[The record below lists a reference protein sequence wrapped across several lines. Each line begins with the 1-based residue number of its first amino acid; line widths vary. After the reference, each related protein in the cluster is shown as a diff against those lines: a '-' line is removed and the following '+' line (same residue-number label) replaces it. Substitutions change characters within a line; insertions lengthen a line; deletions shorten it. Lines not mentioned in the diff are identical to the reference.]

1 MNLSAIDWAIVFA
14 YFALSMGI
22 GIVFTKKGGESVE
35 EYFLSGRNVSWWLA
49 GASMV
54 ATTFA
59 ADTPLVVTGFVF
71 SNGVA
76 GNWIWWNMLM
86 SGMLTVF
93 FFARLWRRAGVM
105 TDVEFAELRYS
116 GKPAAALRGFRA
128 LYLALPINL
137 IILGWV
143 TKAMIKILT
152 ISLGLHPVNVLGVSV
167 SGEVIAVGICFVI
180 TVAYSTGAGMWAVLW
195 TDLVQFVIKMSA
207 VIVLA
212 VYAVRAVGGMDKLK
226 AGVATHFG
234 STTAGLSV
242 LPVRWTDA
250 GVAGYAW
257 MPLLTLSVFLS
268 VQWWAAW
275 YPGAEPGGGGY
286 VAQRI
291 FSSKTERDGVLA
303 TLFFQVSHY
312 ALRPWPW
319 IVTALAA
326 VMLYPNGVGP
336 THDHEAAYVQAFV
349 DLLPTP
355 WRGFMMAGFAAAY
368 MSTVGTQLN
377 WGASYLVNDF
387 YRRFLNKTA
396 PDQHYVTVS
405 RWATVILFLLSV
417 IVTSKID
424 TVGSMW
430 ELLLALGSGTG
441 LVLILRW
448 YWWRINAWSEIS
460 AMIASFVVSVAAMA
474 LVRPR
479 FPAGSPLVQSWVML
493 ITVGVS
499 TVVWLS
505 VTYLTA
511 PEPESKLEAFY
522 EKVRPGGP
530 GWRRIST
537 RLGYPGETIPGGAL
551 AWTNWVAGI
560 IAVYASLFGI
570 GKIVF
575 GELGAGIVLLV
586 IAVVAFAWIAKAF
599 REEDAGVRAQR
610 DIVAATGD

>member
-1 MNLSAIDWAIVFA
+1 MNLSAIDWAIVFG

-22 GIVFTKKGGESVE
+22 GVLFTKKGGESVE

-59 ADTPLVVTGFVF
+59 ADTPLVVTGLVF
-71 SNGVA
+71 ANGVA
-76 GNWIWWNMLM
+76 GNWLWWNMLM

-128 LYLALPINL
+128 VYLALPINL

-152 ISLGLHPVNVLGVSV
+152 ISLGLHPINLLGVNV
-167 SGEVIAVGICFVI
+167 SGEVLAVGICFVI

-207 VIVLA
+207 VIILA

-226 AGVATHFG
+226 TGLAAHYG
-234 STTAGLSV
+234 SADAAMSV
-242 LPVRWTDA
+242 LPVKFT
-250 GVAGYAW
+250 GGGISGYAW
-257 MPLLTLSVFLS
+257 MPLLTLAVFLS

-303 TLFFQVSHY
+303 TLFFQVAHY
-312 ALRPWPW
+312 AIRPWPW
-319 IVTALAA
+319 ILTGLAT
-326 VMLYPNGVGP
+326 VLLYPAGIGP
-336 THDHEAAYVQAFV
+336 AHDHEATYVQAYV

-387 YRRFLNKTA
+387 YRRFINKHA
-396 PDQHYVTVS
+396 ADKHYVTVS
-405 RWATVILFLLSV
+405 RWSTVLLFLLSI
-417 IVTSKID
+417 IVTSQLE
-424 TVGSMW
+424 TVASAW

-460 AMIASFVVSVAAMA
+460 AMIASFVVSLFA
-474 LVRPR
+474 LRMVKARLPV
-479 FPAGSPLVQSWVML
+479 GSPLVQSYVML
-493 ITVGVS
+493 ITVALS
-499 TVVWLS
+499 TIVWLS
-505 VTYLTA
+505 VTFLTK
-511 PEPESKLEAFY
+511 PEPEEKLQAFY
-522 EKVRPGGP
+522 QKVRPGGP
-530 GWRRIST
+530 GWRRVAAS
-537 RLGYPGETIPGGAL
+537 LGYAGETIPGGAL
-551 AWTNWVAGI
+551 AWTNWLAGI
-560 IAVYASLFGI
+560 VAVYSSLFGI
-570 GKIVF
+570 GKIIF
-575 GELGAGIVLLV
+575 GELGTGIGLLL
-586 IAVVAFAWIAKAF
+586 IAAAAFAWIAKAF
-599 REEDAGVRAQR
+599 REEDAVQVGKRQAAT
-610 DIVAATGD
+610 VAAD

>member
-1 MNLSAIDWAIVFA
+1 MNLSAIDWAIVVG
-14 YFALSMGI
+14 YFALSTGI
-22 GIVFTKKGGESVE
+22 GLVFTKKGGESIE

-71 SNGVA
+71 AHGVA
-76 GNWIWWNMLM
+76 GNWLWWSFLM

-128 LYLALPINL
+128 LYLAIPINL

-143 TKAMIKILT
+143 TRAMIKILT
-152 ISLGLHPVNVLGVSV
+152 ISLGLHPVNVLGLTV
-167 SGEVIAVGICFVI
+167 SGEVIAVGICFII

-207 VIVLA
+207 VIILA

-226 AGVATHFG
+226 SGLVAHYG
-234 STTAGLSV
+234 NADAAISV
-242 LPVRWTDA
+242 LPVQF
-250 GVAGYAW
+250 GVGGMTGYVW
-257 MPLLTLSVFLS
+257 MPLLTLAVFLS

-291 FSSKTERDGVLA
+291 FSSRTEKDGVLA
-303 TLFFQVSHY
+303 TLFFNVAHY
-312 ALRPWPW
+312 AIRPWPW
-319 IVTALAA
+319 IITALAT
-326 VMLYPNGVGP
+326 VILYPAGIGP
-336 THDHEAAYVQAFV
+336 SHDHEAAYVQAYV

-387 YRRFLNKTA
+387 YKRFLNKDA
-396 PDQHYVTVS
+396 SEKHYVSVS
-405 RWATVILFLLSV
+405 RWATVLLFLGS
-417 IVTSKID
+417 IFVTWQIE
-424 TVGSMW
+424 TVGGAW
-430 ELLLALGSGTG
+430 EFLLALGSGTG

-448 YWWRINAWSEIS
+448 YWWRVNAWSEIS
-460 AMIASFVVSVAAMA
+460 AMITSFVVSVIA
-474 LVRPR
+474 LKVVKASLPTD
-479 FPAGSPLVQSWVML
+479 SPLVQTYVML
-493 ITVGVS
+493 ITVAIS
-499 TVVWLS
+499 TVVWLA
-505 VTYLTA
+505 VTFLTK
-511 PEPESKLEAFY
+511 PESDEKLQAFY
-522 EKVRPGGP
+522 QKVRPGGP
-530 GWRRIST
+530 GWRRTSEQ
-537 RLGYPGETIPGGAL
+537 LGYGGETIPGGAL
-551 AWTNWVAGI
+551 AWTNWLAGI
-560 IAVYASLFGI
+560 VAVYATLFGI
-570 GKIVF
+570 GKLIF
-575 GELGAGIVLLV
+575 GETVTGV
-586 IAVVAFAWIAKAF
+586 IMLVVATLAFSWIARAF
-599 REEDAGVRAQR
+599 REEDAGERAQR
-610 DIVAATGD
+610 DVVKAGVG